1 MSAALGD
8 RLPWAVPTVRATPV
22 TPLFAA
28 TAVFLVVGA
37 LVELSGAPVGRLL
50 ALAAAGAAAALVAGL
65 HDPAAA
71 LLEAMPTSAAR
82 RRAHRLALLVPLA
95 AALWLGLLATAHLA
109 DDWTSGWPLG
119 PVTALAAVGV
129 AVAVWAPPGSQA
141 MWGAAAP
148 MAWFAL
154 AQVAGTPSGWSED
167 ALALWQ
173 THPWTVTA
181 AAVAAITLGAR
192 R

>member
-1 MSAALGD
+1 MSIALVDRVPAWAA
-8 RLPWAVPTVRATPV
+8 PTVRATPL
-22 TPLFAA
+22 TPLVAA

-37 LVELSGAPVGRLL
+37 LVELSGEPAGRLL

-71 LLEAMPTSAAR
+71 LLEAVPTSASS

-95 AALWLGLLATAHLA
+95 AVLWLGLLGAAHLA

-119 PVTALAAVGV
+119 PVSALAAVGI
-129 AVAVWAPPGSQA
+129 AVAVWAPAGSQA
-141 MWGAAAP
+141 AWGAAAP

-154 AQVAGTPSGWSED
+154 AHVVTPSGSAEG